1 MTTVA
6 LLSRSANLDFLRP
19 LLLAA
24 DPTLD
29 IRTWPDPACL
39 EAEVAVCWQT
49 PAGLYAQMPNLKLV
63 HSIAAGVDNVIA
75 EQDLRDLPVCRVV
88 DPMLAEGMLQFV
100 LWGVLYFHRKL
111 DAAMASQRANEW
123 KRPLQTPASSCRV
136 GLMGL
141 GELGGLIASR
151 LPALGYTVNGWS
163 RTPRDAAGV
172 NMFSGPTDGDGD
184 RGYDAFLAQT
194 DVLVCLL
201 PLTEQ
206 TRGILGR
213 RTFDALPKGATLIH
227 CGRGEHLV
235 EGDLITAL
243 DSGQLRG
250 AIVDVFEQEPLPPE
264 HPLWST
270 PGVVVTPHMAT
281 MATFDVVARQV
292 ARNIGQLRSGAPFFN
307 AVDTARG
314 Y

>member
-6 LLSRSANLDFLRP
+6 LLSRAVSLDFLRP

-29 IRTWPDPACL
+29 IRTWPDPRCL

-49 PAGLYAQMPNLKLV
+49 PPGLYAQMPNLKLV

-75 EQDLRDLPVCRVV
+75 EQDLREVPVCRVV

-100 LWGVLYFHRKL
+100 LWGVLHFHRHL
-111 DAAMASQRANEW
+111 DAALASQRLKEW

-141 GELGGLIASR
+141 GELGGLIATR
-151 LPALGYTVNGWS
+151 LPTLGYSVSGWS
-163 RTPRDAAGV
+163 RTPHELPGV
-172 NMFSGPTDGDGD
+172 KSFSGHGGEH
-184 RGYDAFLAQT
+184 GFEAFLAQT

-201 PLTEQ
+201 PLTAQ
-206 TRGILGR
+206 TRGILGCS
-213 RTFDALPKGATLIH
+213 TFDALPKGSALIH

-235 EGDLITAL
+235 EADLIAAL
-243 DSGQLRG
+243 GSGQLRG
-250 AIVDVFEQEPLPPE
+250 AIVDVFEQEPLAPE

-281 MATFDVVARQV
+281 MATFDVVVQQV
-292 ARNIGQLRSGAPFFN
+292 ARNIAQLRAGAPLFN
-307 AVDTARG
+307 RVDTARG